1 MRRALKPLSR
11 RAFLQSAVAIPVCAM
26 GADELTPSDHA
37 FLEDLS
43 RRAFLYFWEQADG
56 STGLVLD
63 RARSDGNQR
72 KGRSH
77 NVASM
82 AATGFGLTALCIAFE
97 RRWKNPNEVRER
109 VRTTLR
115 HFAYEQAQRFGWFYH
130 FVDRGTGDRVWNCE
144 LSSIDTALLLA
155 GVLTAQECFGSDPE
169 IPRLAQTIYERV
181 NFQWM
186 LDPVTQCLRMGWKPE
201 AGFLRSAWVAYRENM
216 ILNLL
221 ALGSPTHP
229 LPASTWYRFRRD
241 PIAFEN
247 YEYIGRGGIF
257 THQFPQAW
265 LLLKNLRDGPPYEI
279 DYFHNSAIAT
289 RAHRAFCLSLRS
301 MYPSFSENLWGVTA
315 SDSNIGYV
323 TWGRSMLRRYFDGTI
338 VPCAAGGSLMFT
350 PDICLPALRF
360 MHDNFG
366 GLIYGRY
373 GFADA
378 FHPQTRWVS
387 PDVLGIDLGI
397 TLVSAEN
404 LRSGRVW
411 NWFMQADA
419 VEQAMSQVFRPMPIS

>member
-1 MRRALKPLSR
+1 MKTLSR
-11 RAFLQSAVAIPVCAM
+11 RAFLKSAVAIPACAM
-26 GADELTPSDHA
+26 GAYELTPSDHT

-43 RRAFLYFWEQADG
+43 RRAFLYFWEQADAN
-56 STGLVLD
+56 TGLVLD
-63 RARSDGNQR
+63 RAQSDGGRR
-72 KGRSH
+72 KSRSR

-82 AATGFGLTALCIAFE
+82 ASTGFGLTALCIAFE
-97 RRWKNPNEVRER
+97 RRWKNPNELRER

-115 HFAYEQAQRFGWFYH
+115 HFAYEQPQRFGWFYH
-130 FVDRGTGDRVWNCE
+130 FVDRDTGERAWGCE

-155 GVLTAQECFGSDPE
+155 GILTAQECFGFDPE

-201 AGFLRSAWVAYRENM
+201 IGFLRSAWVAYRENV

-229 LPASTWYRFRRD
+229 LPASTWYRFHRD
-241 PIAFEN
+241 PIAFQN
-247 YEYIGRGGIF
+247 YAYIGRGAIF
-257 THQFPQAW
+257 TQQFPQAW
-265 LLLKNLRDGPPYEI
+265 LHLQNLRDGPPFEI
-279 DYFHNSAIAT
+279 DYFHNSSIAT

-301 MYPSFSENLWGVTA
+301 LYPSFSENLWGITP
-315 SDSNIGYV
+315 SDSDIGYV
-323 TWGRSMLRRYFDGTI
+323 TWGRAMLRRYFDGSI

-360 MHDNFG
+360 MHENFANA
-366 GLIYGRY
+366 IYGRY
-373 GFADA
+373 GFADS
-378 FHPQTRWVS
+378 FNPQTRWVS

-397 TLVSAEN
+397 TLLSAEN

-419 VEQAMSQVFRPMPIS
+419 VEQAMGQVFRPAAAFNWQ